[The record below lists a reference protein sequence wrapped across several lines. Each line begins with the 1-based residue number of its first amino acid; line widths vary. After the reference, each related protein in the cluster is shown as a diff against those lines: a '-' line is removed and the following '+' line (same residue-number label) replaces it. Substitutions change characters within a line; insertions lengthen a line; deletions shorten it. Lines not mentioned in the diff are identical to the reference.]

1 MKIEKK
7 SNEAIIEPIEDNWNW
22 LDELGEPDPT
32 FNYQH
37 IKEFKRV
44 PLLNYED
51 WLAKIKKSPNKLSG
65 DCEIISREKHIRL
78 NEYPHG

>member
-37 IKEFKRV
+37 IKEFKPV

-51 WLAKIKKSPNKLSG
+51 
-65 DCEIISREKHIRL
+65 
-78 NEYPHG
+78 

>member
-37 IKEFKRV
+37 IKEFKPV
-44 PLLNYED
+44 PLFD
-51 WLAKIKKSPNKLSG
+51 RPLAQILKCTDHN
-65 DCEIISREKHIRL
+65 H
-78 NEYPHG
+78 

>member
-51 WLAKIKKSPNKLSG
+51 WLAEDKKIP
-65 DCEIISREKHIRL
+65 
-78 NEYPHG
+78 